1 MQLNN
6 AAPKQ
11 PSEKQALASIASE
24 NTTLAKAQDKIP
36 ILTLK
41 YTGKRHKD
49 TTATRQRDR
58 GKEETSGSGHKE
70 A

>member
-6 AAPKQ
+6 AALKQ
-11 PSEKQALASIASE
+11 PSEKQALASNASE
-24 NTTLAKAQDKIP
+24 NATLTKAQDKILIP
-36 ILTLK
+36 TLK
-41 YTGKRHKD
+41 YTRKRHKD

-58 GKEETSGSGHKE
+58 GNEETSGSGHEE